1 MMFDAEEFR
10 ELAKKDF
17 DEAWHA
23 GKEVLDTPPVS
34 QRYPRMEFHRAKPHP
49 IAETIERLRQAY
61 LMMGF
66 DEARVPVFIDESDVY
81 KQFGPEASAVLDRVF
96 YLGGL
101 PRPNVGI
108 GKKQLDQIAEILGK
122 PLDAEVEENLRKKLH
137 SYKKSEIDGDEL
149 TYELS
154 VVLGT
159 DDGLV
164 VRIMDEVFPEFR
176 ELCPES
182 SRTTLR
188 SHMTSGW
195 FMTLGEIWDKV
206 PLPIRQFSIDRCF
219 RREQEEGP
227 TRLMTYHS
235 ASCIIA
241 GEGVSV
247 EDGKAVAASLLSAF
261 GFTDFEFRPD
271 EKRSKYYVPDTQTEV
286 YAKHPVHGWVEVAT
300 FGIYSP
306 HSLAAYGVEV
316 PVMNLGLGVERLAM
330 IEYEAEDVRA
340 LTHPQF
346 FPQSFSDL
354 QIARSVFLKEEP
366 ESCVGVEIAEAI
378 SAVARENADAISPC
392 EFLAWKSDSYCG
404 CKIKVFVYEDEEN
417 SKLLGPAA
425 LNDIFVVDGKILGLP
440 DTKNYKKQRDK
451 GVDAHLSFIEAI
463 ANLAASRIEE
473 AVFYA
478 ESGSVDVKMVKVP
491 SELNL
496 SVEPWAMRFITDN
509 NKKVDVR
516 GPVFTAVRWE
526 IEECE
531 CECEDDE
538 CHCHDDDCECGDECT
553 CGDDCACGQ

>member
-1 MMFDAEEFR
+1 MYEKAGNMRFSAEKFKEM
-10 ELAKKDF
+10 AKSDF
-17 DEAWHA
+17 EEAWHEGA
-23 GKEVLDTPPVS
+23 GVLESAPLMGK
-34 QRYPRMEFHRAKPHP
+34 YPRNLIRAAKKHP
-49 IAETIERLRQAY
+49 VAETIERLREAY

-66 DEARVPVFIDESDVY
+66 DEARVPLFIDEAEVY

-108 GKKQLDQIAEILGK
+108 GRKQLDSISKITGKEI
-122 PLDAEVEENLRKKLH
+122 DEETEENLRKTLH
-137 SYKKSEIDGDEL
+137 AYKKSEIDGDEL
-149 TYELS
+149 THELAA
-154 VVLGT
+154 VLNT

-164 VRIMDEVFPEFR
+164 VNIMDEVFPEFR
-176 ELCPES
+176 ELSPES
-182 SRTTLR
+182 SRITLR

-195 FMTLGEIWDKV
+195 FLTLGEIWDKV

-241 GEGVSV
+241 GEDVSV
-247 EDGKAVAASLLSAF
+247 EDGKAVAAGLLSAF

-271 EKRSKYYVPDTQTEV
+271 DKRSKYYVPDTQTEV

-306 HSLAAYGVEV
+306 HSLSAYGVEI

-346 FPQSFSDL
+346 FPQNFSDL
-354 QIARSVFLKEEP
+354 DIARAVSLKEAP
-366 ESCVGVEIAEAI
+366 KTKKGIEIAEAV
-378 SAVARENADAISPC
+378 AKTAREHADAVSPC
-392 EFLAWKSDSYCG
+392 EFLACDIDFDFG
-404 CKIKVFVYEDEEN
+404 CRVKVFVYEDEEN

-425 LNDIFVVDGKILGLP
+425 LNDVFVADGRILGLP
-440 DTKNYKKQRDK
+440 DTSNYKKQREK
-451 GVDAHLSFIEAI
+451 GVNARISFIEAA
-463 ANLAASRIEE
+463 ANLAAAKIEE
-473 AVFYA
+473 AVFYC
-478 ESGSVDVKMVKVP
+478 ENGNVEFKMIKVP
-491 SELNL
+491 SEINL
-496 SVEPWAMRFITDN
+496 KVEPWAMRHITDN
-509 NKKVDVR
+509 NKKIDVR

-526 IEECE
+526 IEQS
-531 CECEDDE
+531 
-538 CHCHDDDCECGDECT
+538 DCRLCQDECT
-553 CGDDCACGQ
+553 CRDE